1 MLLHIPEVLPR
12 DRLAGFRERLAG
24 ADWLDGR
31 RSAGHQALAVKH
43 NQQLAD
49 DDPLARELAAQAL
62 AALERNPLFL
72 TATLPARIFPPMIN
86 RYAGGGSYGNHVDN
100 AVRVLPDGTR
110 VRTDVSATL
119 FLSDPEDYDGGELTI
134 DDTYGTH
141 TVKLPAGD
149 LVIYPSTSLH
159 RVTPV
164 TRGARIA
171 CVFWVQ
177 SLIRDDAQ
185 RTLLLD
191 LDLAIQRLNRS
202 GTEPDVAVAL
212 GGTYHNLLRMWA
224 TP

>member
-1 MLLHIPEVLPR
+1 MTLPSGPMMTTSDAGR
-12 DRLAGFRERLAG
+12 STLDALAGDTRRPDAHVDDPIAHELAG
-24 ADWLDGR
+24 
-31 RSAGHQALAVKH
+31 QV
-43 NQQLAD
+43 
-49 DDPLARELAAQAL
+49 L

-72 TATLPARIFPPMIN
+72 TATLPARIFPPMFN
-86 RYAGGGSYGNHVDN
+86 RYEGGGTYGNHVDN

-119 FLSDPEDYDGGELTI
+119 FLSDPDDYDGGELTI

-202 GTEPDVAVAL
+202 GAEPDVAVAL

>member
-1 MLLHIPEVLPR
+1 MLLHIPEVLSAGQIAGLR
-12 DRLAGFRERLAG
+12 ARLAT
-24 ADWLDGR
+24 ADWQDGR

-43 NQQLAD
+43 NRQLSG
-49 DDPLARELAAQAL
+49 DDPLARELADPIL
-62 AALERNPLFL
+62 AALEHNALFL
-72 TATLPARIFPPMIN
+72 AATLPARIFPPMFN
-86 RYAGGGSYGNHVDN
+86 CYAGGGQYGQHVDN
-100 AVRVLPDGTR
+100 AVRVLADGTR

-119 FLSDPEDYDGGELTI
+119 FLSAPDEYDGGELTI

-141 TVKLPAGD
+141 AVKLPAGD
-149 LVIYPSTSLH
+149 LLIYPSTSLH
-159 RVTPV
+159 RVTAV

-185 RTLLLD
+185 RTLLFD

-202 GTEPDVAVAL
+202 GAEPDVAVAL

-224 TP
+224 QP

>member
-202 GTEPDVAVAL
+202 GAEPDVAVAL

>member
-1 MLLHIPEVLPR
+1 
-12 DRLAGFRERLAG
+12 
-24 ADWLDGR
+24 
-31 RSAGHQALAVKH
+31 
-43 NQQLAD
+43 
-49 DDPLARELAAQAL
+49 
-62 AALERNPLFL
+62 
-72 TATLPARIFPPMIN
+72 
-86 RYAGGGSYGNHVDN
+86 GNHVDN

-119 FLSDPEDYDGGELTI
+119 FLSEPEDYDGGELTI

>member
-1 MLLHIPEVLPR
+1 MLLHIPEVLTR
-12 DRLAGFRERLAG
+12 DRLAGFRERLAR

>member
-1 MLLHIPEVLPR
+1 MLLHIPEVLSPDLLDRFR
-12 DRLAGFRERLAG
+12 DRLAR
-24 ADWLDGR
+24 ADWHDGR

-43 NQQLAD
+43 NLQLAE
-49 DDPLARELAAQAL
+49 DDPLARELADPVL
-62 AALERNPLFL
+62 SALERNPLFL
-72 TATLPARIFPPMIN
+72 SATLPARIFPPMFN
-86 RYAGGGSYGNHVDN
+86 CYRGGGSYGNHVDN
-100 AVRVLPDGTR
+100 AVRVLADGTR

-119 FLSDPEDYDGGELTI
+119 FLSAPDEYDGGELTI

-141 TVKLPAGD
+141 SVKLPAGD

-159 RVTPV
+159 RVTAV
-164 TRGARIA
+164 TRGERIA

-202 GTEPDVAVAL
+202 GAEPDVAVAL

-224 TP
+224 QP

>member
-1 MLLHIPEVLPR
+1 MLLHIPEVLSR
-12 DRLAGFRERLAG
+12 DQLASMRERLAH

-31 RSAGHQALAVKH
+31 RSAGHQALTVKH
-43 NQQLAD
+43 NLQLAD
-49 DDPLARELAAQAL
+49 DDPLARELADQVL
-62 AALERNPLFL
+62 LALERNPLFL
-72 TATLPARIFPPMIN
+72 TATLPARIFPPMFN
-86 RYAGGGSYGNHVDN
+86 CYRGGGTYGNHVDN
-100 AVRVLPDGTR
+100 AVRVLADGTR
-110 VRTDVSATL
+110 VRTDISATL
-119 FLSDPEDYDGGELTI
+119 FLSEPDDYDGGELAL
-134 DDTYGTH
+134 DDTYGAH

-164 TRGARIA
+164 TRGARLA

-177 SLIRDDAQ
+177 SLVRDDAQ

-202 GTEPDVAVAL
+202 GADPEAAVSL

-224 TP
+224 QP

>member
-1 MLLHIPEVLPR
+1 MLLHIPEVLSADQIADLR
-12 DRLAGFRERLAG
+12 ARLAPA
-24 ADWLDGR
+24 AWQDGR

-43 NQQLAD
+43 NRQLTA
-49 DDPLARELAAQAL
+49 DDPLARELADPIL
-62 AALERNPLFL
+62 GALEHNALFL
-72 TATLPARIFPPMIN
+72 AATLPARILPPMFN
-86 RYAGGGSYGNHVDN
+86 CYAGGGQYGQHVDN
-100 AVRVLPDGTR
+100 AVRVLADGTR

-119 FLSDPEDYDGGELTI
+119 FLSAPDEYDGGELTI

-141 TVKLPAGD
+141 AVKLPAGD

-159 RVTPV
+159 RVTAV
-164 TRGARIA
+164 TRGERIA

-185 RTLLLD
+185 RTLLFD

-202 GTEPDVAVAL
+202 GAEPDVAVAL

-224 TP
+224 QP